1 MICEEVCE
9 NEVGSEWKG
18 ESVEDGG
25 MSSLVWGALAEL
37 MCFAFQVLM

>member
-1 MICEEVCE
+1 VICEEVCE
-9 NEVGSEWKG
+9 NEEGKG

-25 MSSLVWGALAEL
+25 MSSLVWDALAEL